1 MIRYKIVRTPW
12 SEAYGDL
19 VAKIDSNGERLET
32 FNPARNHPEYV
43 EWLAAGNTPEP
54 PDPLPE
60 PVDPGPSLAD
70 RIEAAE
76 TLINLI
82 LSEGE

>member
-1 MIRYKIVRTPW
+1 MKVW
-12 SEAYGDL
+12 KWGNSD
-19 VAKIDSNGERLET
+19 K
-32 FNPARNHPEYV
+32 EYLIFKGPPY
-43 EWLAAGNTPEP
+43 ECRMLQDEEIQRWLAAGNTPEP

-70 RIEAAE
+70 RVEAAE

-82 LSEGE
+82 LSEGEV

>member
-1 MIRYKIVRTPW
+1 MIRYKRARPTPFGPSIIVMTNDDRPDW
-12 SEAYGDL
+12 SYSFEEGTDEKYQ
-19 VAKIDSNGERLET
+19 
-32 FNPARNHPEYV
+32 

-60 PVDPGPSLAD
+60 PVDPGPSLQE
-70 RIEAAE
+70 RVEAAE

-82 LSEGE
+82 LDEEGE